1 MMYENLVKFDEK
13 LKIVPGLAEKWEQ
26 SKDGL
31 TWTFFLRRG
40 VKFHDGTPFNAE
52 AVKTFVE
59 RMTGPE
65 KPSRAAL
72 YTPLSNRLR
81 WSMIPP

>member
-1 MMYENLVKFDEK
+1 M
-13 LKIVPGLAEKWEQ
+13 VPGLAEKWEQ

-31 TWTFFLRRG
+31 TWTFFLRKG

-59 RMTGPE
+59 RMIGPE
-65 KPSRAAL
+65 KPDRAGL
-72 YTPLSNRLR
+72 YTPFIKSVE
-81 WSMIPP
+81 WSMIPR